1 LVLSTAPSANDDD
14 DPFRIVL
21 GVVVGVL
28 PMALS
33 SVTASSSAVAASS
46 TSPAKICT
54 FGPFPLAG
62 LSGIAASKSV
72 LVCTSDDASRSSFS
86 TSRPLPDDEADA
98 DDDDEVVDAGT
109 AARVGALP
117 AAAPEPPGACAA
129 AGVNAGT
136 GFVDAVD
143 GSMMRS
149 FLAAAVAL
157 VLFAPTALGEGSD
170 GPLCMTVRDRGEA
183 GPPTH
188 SDQPIF
194 LPGFA

>member
-1 LVLSTAPSANDDD
+1 LVFSAAPSPDDD

-33 SVTASSSAVAASS
+33 SVTASSSAVATSS

-62 LSGIAASKSV
+62 LSGNAASKSV

-86 TSRPLPDDEADA
+86 TSRPLPDEDA
-98 DDDDEVVDAGT
+98 DTDDDEVVDAG
-109 AARVGALP
+109 AAAAVGALP
-117 AAAPEPPGACAA
+117 AAAPGPLGACAA
-129 AGVNAGT
+129 PGVDAGA

-143 GSMMRS
+143 GSMFAFFWMIS
-149 FLAAAVAL
+149 SQLFGPAAANGSWKG
-157 VLFAPTALGEGSD
+157 LGEGVSYD
-170 GPLCMTVRDRGEA
+170 GAGSGRG
-183 GPPTH
+183 
-188 SDQPIF
+188 
-194 LPGFA
+194 LPK